1 MKYIVFIVFFVAN
14 SFCIAQEVMIDVKA
28 DKDTI
33 YSIKGPNTKKYTH
46 MYMGFGFAASGVDGD
61 SLTINYGKSNEL
73 IFGLRHK
80 IRVNNFYSFGADL
93 FYSFRNTNIAQT
105 NDKKFATGL
114 NHRKE
119 RYSEKNVGAI
129 IYNRFNFGKRGN
141 KIGKFIDLGA
151 YAEVPINNALITT
164 DRINTTNFD
173 QIKVVR
179 KSINFYNSYNYGIN
193 FRSGINQAVLFAN
206 YRLSNQFKSKYNFAE
221 LPRLTIGIQI
231 GLHQ

>member
-1 MKYIVFIVFFVAN
+1 MRFYLLILFFIAN
-14 SFCIAQEVMIDVKA
+14 FSVYAQEVMIDVKME
-28 DKDTI
+28 KDTV
-33 YSIKGPNTKKYTH
+33 YSKKGPNMKKFSH
-46 MYMGFGFAASGVDGD
+46 LYMGFGFAASGVDGD
-61 SLTINYGKSNEL
+61 SLTINYGKSNDF

-80 IRVNNFYSFGADL
+80 IKVNNFYSFGADL

-105 NDKKFATGL
+105 NDKKFVTGL
-114 NHRKE
+114 NHKKE

-164 DRINTTNFD
+164 DRISTPNFD

-179 KSINFYNSYNYGIN
+179 KSLNFYNPYNYGIS
-193 FRSGINQAVLFAN
+193 FRAGINQTVLFAN
-206 YRLSNQFKSKYNFAE
+206 YRLSNQFESKFNFAE
-221 LPRLTIGIQI
+221 LPRLTAGFQI
-231 GLHQ
+231 GMHQ